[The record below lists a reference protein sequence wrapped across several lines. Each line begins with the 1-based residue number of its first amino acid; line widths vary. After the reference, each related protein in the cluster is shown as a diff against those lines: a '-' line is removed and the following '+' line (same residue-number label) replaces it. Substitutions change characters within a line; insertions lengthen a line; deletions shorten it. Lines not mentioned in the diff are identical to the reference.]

1 MIMTTTIK
9 EKLLATFNKGGQFV
23 SMIYNKSLTP
33 NKENKGKV
41 IICQQTYKNMYV
53 GGDYQTKVLN
63 QMRAAG
69 IVKPE
74 YELSKTWGEHEN
86 PAVVTHNGVE
96 YMQAQIVRNTTCTK
110 AYYVDGELTDI
121 EIVKTL
127 CRPSEFA
134 PKKPCQKQIE
144 AGVANEVQIRRYIL
158 ANIQEIAVDGERLS
172 NENGN
177 KPYRQAE

>member
-1 MIMTTTIK
+1 MIQTIK
-9 EKLLATFNKGGQFV
+9 AKLLATFEKGGQFV
-23 SMIYNKSLTP
+23 SMIYNKQIQP
-33 NKENKGKV
+33 NKDNKDKV
-41 IICQQTYKNMYV
+41 IICRQTYKSMYV

-69 IVKPE
+69 NEKPA

-86 PAVVTHNGVE
+86 PVVITHNGVD
-96 YMQAQIVRNTTCTK
+96 YMQAQIISTTTCSNE
-110 AYYVDGELTDI
+110 YYVNGVLTDI